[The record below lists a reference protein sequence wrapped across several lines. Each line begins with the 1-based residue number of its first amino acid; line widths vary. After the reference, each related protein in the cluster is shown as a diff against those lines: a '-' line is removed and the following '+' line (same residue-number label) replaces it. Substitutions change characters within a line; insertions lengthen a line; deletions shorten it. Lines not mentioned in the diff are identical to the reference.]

1 MRIRPG
7 SRRNPYT
14 LPRCKEEGGRAVLC
28 VQFLTILF
36 RRLPMNRSFA
46 TATLAAALGLALAGT
61 GQAQQQSGK
70 PMTKEQKMTMERMV
84 KNNLEMCYGVAA
96 RGKND
101 CAEGQHS
108 CVGQA
113 TRDREPD
120 SFVLV
125 AHLEV
130 VLHHALHRHLL

>member
-1 MRIRPG
+1 MHKR
-7 SRRNPYT
+7 T
-14 LPRCKEEGGRAVLC
+14 L
-28 VQFLTILF
+28 
-36 RRLPMNRSFA
+36 A
-46 TATLAAALGLALAGT
+46 TATLAAAIGLVLGAPVTTA
-61 GQAQQQSGK
+61 QAQQKADK

-84 KNNLEMCYGVAA
+84 KNNLEMCFGVAA

-120 SFVLV
+120 SFVLLPKGDCQKL
-125 AHLEV
+125 AGGKTKS
-130 VLHHALHRHLL
+130 

>member
-1 MRIRPG
+1 MHAALSTPFFFW
-7 SRRNPYT
+7 SP
-14 LPRCKEEGGRAVLC
+14 
-28 VQFLTILF
+28 
-36 RRLPMNRSFA
+36 PMNRSSA
-46 TATLAAALGLALAGT
+46 TVRLAAAIGLALAGPT
-61 GQAQQQSGK
+61 AQAEGDK

-125 AHLEV
+125 PKGDCQKLAGGKTK
-130 VLHHALHRHLL
+130 AS